1 MRHSAVVIGGASGI
15 GLAVAERLV
24 ADGWPLA
31 MIDADAAALA
41 AAQDV
46 IDNDDIVFIEA
57 DPTDEDDMSEAL
69 DQVVDR
75 LGLVGGVV
83 SLAGFARAATV
94 EDTSAETLREA
105 LEVNLIAPFIASRA
119 ALERMGAALSIVNV
133 ASVSALRAGQ
143 GHLAVAASQAG
154 LKLMSEV
161 LAQEFGGRGVRV
173 NTVAAGPIEEGADP
187 GGGNGALGRRS
198 VPQGRYA
205 EPDEVAAAVAFL
217 LSAEASYITGHVL
230 AVDGG
235 ILAAGLSHGRP

>member
-46 IDNDDIVFIEA
+46 IDNDDVVFIEA

-143 GHLAVAASQAG
+143 GQLAAAASQAG

-173 NTVAAGPIEEGADP
+173 NTVAAGPTEDESDP